1 MGMGGGGGGSGRVKS
16 DINVTPL
23 VDVVLVLLI
32 IFLVTMPILMKD
44 ISIDIPK
51 KTEDNVPADMVPD
64 QLTLEY
70 RAGRLSISGS
80 EVQRTE
86 LAERLRE
93 RLDRK
98 RDKIVFVDFDD
109 ETRYGEAVILMD
121 VAKGAGATT
130 IALKMKEE
138 VAPGQTGQPGGTLPV
153 TPAPTSPPANP

>member
-32 IFLVTMPILMKD
+32 IFLVAMPIQMKD

-51 KTEDNVPADMVPD
+51 KTEDNVPADMVPE

-70 RAGRLSISGS
+70 KAGRLMLSGV
-80 EVQRTE
+80 EVQRPE

-93 RLDRK
+93 RLERK
-98 RDKIVFVDFDD
+98 RDKIVFVDFGDD
-109 ETRYGEAVILMD
+109 TRYGEAVSLMD
-121 VAKGAGATT
+121 VAVGAGATT
-130 IALKMKEE
+130 VALKMKEE
-138 VAPGQTGQPGGTLPV
+138 GTPGEQPGSVPV
-153 TPAPTSPPANP
+153 TPAPANP